1 MDLFEDALQL
11 VEDSPPACSLVV
23 VDDDVNDGAEPLSQ
37 NNGCDGSQPSTQK
50 CKDVVRSRAKSDKR
64 ASPLGKLPKI
74 TAVKEEATDGVIC
87 IYVGIAKKR
96 KPVPMWPQYTVD
108 WNGYNFGSGRF
119 IVVSNLEAWM
129 LSVVAS
135 TTVYSSGQKARKVA
149 KASMERVRRE
159 WEGYLQQ
166 ARKPLEQDEMAASPA
181 EKIYKRKVDSRGEV
195 NVKIGGHSVF
205 CLNDA
210 RKMVMRADRAT
221 MKCIEEWMVP
231 IIVHQSRMIDESL
244 AASPEDVVSTAGFQ
258 FVGNPTPNIRDKVA
272 WYPSLHAWVINLKNP
287 GRAAETKTFV
297 LDHSLF
303 PSEYEAK
310 KIELYSE
317 AISAWNEHDGS
328 TRHRIPVSTLSTP
341 GSQ

>member
-1 MDLFEDALQL
+1 MDIFEDALQL
-11 VEDSPPACSLVV
+11 APPACSLVV

-37 NNGCDGSQPSTQK
+37 NNGYDGSQPSTQK
-50 CKDVVRSRAKSDKR
+50 CKDVVRSPAQSGKR

-74 TAVKEEATDGVIC
+74 TAVPEEAADGVMC

-96 KPVPMWPQYTVD
+96 KPVPMWPQYTVS
-108 WNGYNFGSGRF
+108 WNGQDFGSGRF

-129 LSVVAS
+129 SSVVAT

-149 KASMERVRRE
+149 KRAMERVRRE

-166 ARKPLEQDEMAASPA
+166 ARKPWEDEMAASPA
-181 EKIYKRKVDSRGEV
+181 EKIYRRKVIHRGEL
-195 NVKIGGHSVF
+195 NVDIGGHSVF

-231 IIVHQSRMIDESL
+231 IIVHQGRMIDESL
-244 AASPEDVVSTAGFQ
+244 AASSEDVVSTAGFR

-272 WYPSLHAWVINLKNP
+272 WYPSFHAWVINLKNP
-287 GRAAETKTFV
+287 GRAAEHKTFV

-303 PSEYEAK
+303 PAEYEAR